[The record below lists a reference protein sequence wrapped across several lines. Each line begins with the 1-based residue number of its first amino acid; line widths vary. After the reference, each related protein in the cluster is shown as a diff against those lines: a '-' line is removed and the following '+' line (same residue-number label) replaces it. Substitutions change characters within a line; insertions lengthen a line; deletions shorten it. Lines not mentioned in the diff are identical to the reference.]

1 MVTHSDFAIDVQEKH
16 FAEMISLTAKR
27 LSPYIPRCKVE
38 LEGDE
43 RTLTNIVEK
52 LKLFRNLDKDL
63 REINPDDIKP
73 ALDVL
78 LKR

>member
-1 MVTHSDFAIDVQEKH
+1 
-16 FAEMISLTAKR
+16 MISLTAKR
-27 LSPYIPRCKVE
+27 PSYLPDCEVILR
-38 LEGDE
+38 GDE

-52 LKLFRNLDKDL
+52 LKLYRSLDKDL
-63 REINPDDIKP
+63 KEINPNDIKP

>member
-1 MVTHSDFAIDVQEKH
+1 MLFGLRYFST
-16 FAEMISLTAKR
+16 MITLTAKR
-27 LSPYIPRCKVE
+27 PSVYLPDCEVILR
-38 LEGDE
+38 GDE

-52 LKLFRNLDKDL
+52 LKLYRNLDKDL
-63 REINPDDIKP
+63 KEINPNDIKP

>member
-1 MVTHSDFAIDVQEKH
+1 
-16 FAEMISLTAKR
+16 MISLTAKR
-27 LSPYIPRCKVE
+27 LSQYIPECIVE
-38 LEGDE
+38 LRGDE

-52 LKLFRNLDKDL
+52 LKLYRNLDQDL
-63 REINPDDIKP
+63 KEINPNDIPP

>member
-1 MVTHSDFAIDVQEKH
+1 
-16 FAEMISLTAKR
+16 MITLTAKR
-27 LSPYIPRCKVE
+27 PSVYIPDCEVILR
-38 LEGDE
+38 GDE

-52 LKLFRNLDKDL
+52 LKLYRNLDKDL
-63 REINPDDIKP
+63 KEINPNDIKP